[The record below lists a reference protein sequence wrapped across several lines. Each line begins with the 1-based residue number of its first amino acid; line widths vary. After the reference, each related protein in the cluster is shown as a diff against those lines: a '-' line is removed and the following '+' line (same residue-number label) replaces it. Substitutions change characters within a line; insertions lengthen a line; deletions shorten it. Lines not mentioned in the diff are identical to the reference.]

1 MNEFETVRLKNLAVF
16 LCVDIK
22 RIYFC
27 TIMRVQRRTGD
38 DMAVQILIVE
48 DDLLLGEAIQDYF
61 KSKGWNTTVA
71 TDGEMALE
79 LFESN
84 QYQLQRC

>member
-27 TIMRVQRRTGD
+27 IIMRVQRRTGD

-48 DDLLLGEAIQDYF
+48 E
-61 KSKGWNTTVA
+61 
-71 TDGEMALE
+71 E
-79 LFESN
+79 
-84 QYQLQRC
+84 